1 MNKQGIMGFEFFI
14 SMRYL
19 LAKRRQTFVS
29 LITLISIAGV
39 GVGVTAL
46 IVVLAVMN
54 GFHDDLRGRI
64 LGITSHVNITSY
76 SGPIRNYREV
86 MGEIEKEKGVVG
98 STPFIYAPVM
108 MTAGRSAGA
117 ILRGI
122 DPLSASRVIKLQEN
136 LIRGNLAD
144 LARPSRSASDHSYPG
159 IILGIELAR
168 NLNVNVGDYLTII
181 TPLGRLTPMGPAP
194 RSGLFEVV
202 GKIESGMYEYDNQLA
217 YVDLR
222 VAQQFLGMGDAVTGV
237 EIRVDDIYKAGD
249 IAKNLKNHLG
259 PSYYVTDWI
268 TMNSSFFSAL
278 KLEKVVMFI
287 ILTLIILVAAF
298 NIVSSLT
305 MLVMEKGRDIAIL
318 KAMGATTASIR
329 KIFVLEGFLIGVF
342 GTGLGILGGY
352 TLCDLLKKYKF
363 IDLDPG
369 VYHISKLPV
378 KMESF
383 DLAAIAFAAICISLV
398 ATLYPSRKAASLD
411 PAEALRYE

>member
-1 MNKQGIMGFEFFI
+1 MGFELFI

-64 LGITSHVNITSY
+64 LGITSHVNITSFAGTI
-76 SGPIRNYREV
+76 SNYREV
-86 MGEIEKEKGVVG
+86 MGEIEQEKGVVG
-98 STPFIYAPVM
+98 ATPFIYAPVM
-108 MTAGRSAGA
+108 VTSGRSAGA
-117 ILRGI
+117 VLRGI
-122 DPLSASRVIKLQEN
+122 DPLSASKVIEIQKN
-136 LIRGNLAD
+136 LLRGNLAD
-144 LARPSRSASDHSYPG
+144 LVQPSHAAPGSYPG
-159 IILGIELAR
+159 IILGIELAHG
-168 NLNVNVGDYLTII
+168 LGVWTGDYLTVIS
-181 TPLGRLTPMGPAP
+181 PVGRLTPMGQAP
-194 RSGLFEVV
+194 KSRLFQVA
-202 GKIESGMYEYDNQLA
+202 GIIQSGMYEYDNTLA
-217 YVDLR
+217 YVDLS
-222 VAQQFLGMGDAVTGV
+222 VAQQFLGIGDAVSGLEV
-237 EIRVDDIYKAGD
+237 RVDDIYKAGQ
-249 IAKNLKNHLG
+249 IAEALKKRLG
-259 PSYYVTDWI
+259 PTFYVSDWI
-268 TMNSSFFSAL
+268 KMNSSFFSAL
-278 KLEKVVMFI
+278 KLEKAVMFV

-329 KIFVLEGFLIGVF
+329 KIFVLEGFLIGIC
-342 GTGLGILGGY
+342 GTVLGISGGCA
-352 TLCDLLKKYKF
+352 LCALLKRYKF
-363 IDLDPG
+363 IDLPAD

-378 KMESF
+378 KMEIS

-398 ATLYPSRKAASLD
+398 ATLYPSRKAAGLD